1 MKNKRN
7 FITTSTFFASALCGV
22 VTGTFSFLTNL
33 ILGKLSN
40 KNKGNK

>member
-1 MKNKRN
+1 MENKRS
-7 FITTSTFFASALCGV
+7 FITTSTFFVSAMCGV

-33 ILGKLSN
+33 ILGKFLN